1 MKNRLQ
7 FFWVVLLLL
16 IGNSV
21 FGNTASF
28 TSTSECE
35 GTQTFFV
42 STSTASSGTIVS
54 WEWDFDNDG
63 FFDEATGATAS
74 WLFPGDGTFTVGLR
88 ITTSTSQTA
97 TTTQQVVV
105 NPVPDVAFTAP
116 EVCEGNATILT
127 DATVVGGTIS
137 TWEWDLDNDNQFDD
151 AVGSSISNTYPGAAT
166 YTAGLRV
173 VTDSGCASFVYQSF
187 DVNPNPTVDFDFENQ
202 CIGDI
207 TEFNANA
214 GVSSGF
220 IAAYNWELNGNNQ
233 YDDASGQNIN
243 NQFISTGN
251 YQVGLRVTTNEGCQA
266 DTSIL
271 VIIAPLPYINFSFNG
286 QCEDTPVNFT
296 NLSSNQV
303 GTIGYTWDFGDNSSS
318 SAVSPVHTFN
328 SPGIF
333 NVQLTGT
340 TSFGCVDSLTQS
352 ITINATPKSD
362 FSYTEV
368 CFGEE
373 TDFTNMSSAQGATIQ
388 SYFWDLGDG
397 EVSVAPN
404 PHHTY
409 EAPGVYDVSL
419 VVYST
424 LGCRDTITHQ
434 VNVWELPDATITA
447 DGLTSF
453 CIGGSVDI
461 GVNLDLDDD
470 ALWSTGQN
478 TATITVTQHG
488 FYNVLVQDFHGCQ
501 DRDTIEIVVWPLPE
515 LTISN
520 DTTINIGYDVP
531 LEVSGAA
538 EYSWEPTDYL
548 DFPLSDMP
556 TSVSPLEDITYTVTG
571 TDIYGCVNTTEVTI
585 TVISDYVLETVNL
598 FTPNGDGKN
607 DFFKIRNI
615 ELYSDCELTV
625 FNRWGKEVY
634 NARGYQNDWDGT
646 YQGQPLPEGSYYYM
660 VKCDGTDLVYDGSVS
675 ILRRGEQ

>member
-16 IGNSV
+16 IGGSS
-21 FGNTASF
+21 FANTASF
-28 TSTSECE
+28 TWTSECE

-54 WEWDFDNDG
+54 WQWDFDNDG

-74 WLFPGDGTFTVGLR
+74 WLFPGDGTFSVGLR
-88 ITTSTSQTA
+88 IATSTAQFDTIY
-97 TTTQQVVV
+97 QQVIV
-105 NPVPDVAFTAP
+105 NPVPDVSFTAP
-116 EVCEGNATILT
+116 SVCAGTPTILT
-127 DATVVGGTIS
+127 DATSGSIVS
-137 TWEWDLDNDNQFDD
+137 WQWELSGDSLFDD
-151 AVGSSISNTYPGAAT
+151 ASGSSISNTYPGTGT

-173 VTDSGCASFVYQSF
+173 ATDSGCTSFVYQSVT
-187 DVNPNPTVDFDFENQ
+187 VNPNPTVGFTFDNV

-207 TEFNANA
+207 TEFTGSAN
-214 GVSSGF
+214 VTTGF
-220 IAAYNWELNGNNQ
+220 ISAYDWELNGNSM
-233 YDDASGQNIN
+233 YDDASGQNIT

-251 YQVGLRVTTNEGCQA
+251 YQVGLRVTTDQGCQA

-271 VIIAPLPYINFSFNG
+271 VTIAPLPYINFSFNG

-303 GTIGYTWDFGDNSSS
+303 GTITYDWDFGDNTSSN
-318 SAVSPVHTFN
+318 AVSPTHTFA
-328 SPGIF
+328 SSGIF

-340 TSFGCVDSLTQS
+340 TSFGCIDSLTQS

-362 FSYTEV
+362 FDYTEV

-373 TDFTNMSSAQGATIQ
+373 TDFTNISSAQGATIQ
-388 SYFWDLGDG
+388 SYFWDLGDD
-397 EVSVAPN
+397 EVSIAPN

-409 EAPGVYDVSL
+409 EEPGTYDVSL

-447 DGLTSF
+447 SGLIAF

-461 GVNLDLDDD
+461 GVNLEIDEH
-470 ALWSTGQN
+470 ALWSTGSDN
-478 TATITVTQHG
+478 STITVTQNG
-488 FYNVLVQDFHGCQ
+488 FYNVLVYDFYGCE
-501 DRDTIEIVVWPLPE
+501 DRDEIFITVWDLPV
-515 LTISN
+515 LGISN
-520 DTTINIGYDVP
+520 DTTISIGYDVP
-531 LEVSGAA
+531 LEATGAA
-538 EYSWEPTDYL
+538 EYSWEPTQYL
-548 DFPLSDMP
+548 DDPFSDMP
-556 TSVSPLEDITYTVTG
+556 TSVSPLQDITYTVTG
-571 TDIYGCVNTTEVTI
+571 IDANGCVDTAQVTI

-598 FTPNGDGKN
+598 FTPNGDGTNDYFRIKN
-607 DFFKIRNI
+607 LD
-615 ELYSDCELTV
+615 LYNDCELTV
-625 FNRWGKEVY
+625 YNRWGNEVY
-634 NARGYQNDWDGT
+634 HARGYQNDWDGT

-660 VKCDGTDLVYDGSVS
+660 IKCDGTETVYDGSVS